1 MTVKGPEG
9 RMTKP
14 LVTPYAVGDVVMLTV
29 TSATLQ
35 DGCEPHVTPETGD
48 TGVIREIELV
58 DPEEGDA
65 GVDAE
70 GDIGAFL
77 MFDVEWPSGTY
88 PVGDDQIMPV
98 SDAAWLRRLLGGLDK
113 GDA

>member
-1 MTVKGPEG
+1 MGTTVGPEG

-48 TGVIREIELV
+48 TGVIREIELAY
-58 DPEEGDA
+58 PEEGDA

-70 GDIGAFL
+70 GDDTGAFL
-77 MFDVEWPSGTY
+77 MFDVEWPSGAY
-88 PVGDDQIMPV
+88 PVSDDQIMPV
-98 SDAAWLRRLLGGLDK
+98 SDASWLRRLFDGLDE
-113 GDA
+113 G